1 MDIKDQILQRLIKEH
16 GIKST
21 KADFTN
27 DVMQQ
32 LQEDWVSDVVLPVK
46 PLNTTSADF
55 TATVMGKVEAL
66 ESNNIYK
73 PILSKNLII
82 TFFAVIAVLML
93 VGIYIKDDA
102 KNTTAPMYNLSDFY
116 TIAVVNLKEVVNALA
131 LLLVPIC
138 ILLVSEYFY
147 KKYITTRKMI
157 V

>member
-82 TFFAVIAVLML
+82 TFFAVIAVLIL
-93 VGIYIKDDA
+93 VGFYIKDDA
-102 KNTTAPMYNLSDFY
+102 SNTTKPMYKLSDFY
-116 TIAVVNLKEVVNALA
+116 TIAVVNLKEVINILS
-131 LLLVPIC
+131 LLLIPIC

-147 KKYITTRKMI
+147 KKYITTRKVI